1 MRKLYFL
8 VFLFHQVT
16 CLGYSVKDF
25 LCGCDYCNTINPSQ
39 PLSIA
44 THHMNCESFK
54 KNKIMKKLMQ
64 AQSKKSTMQSTQPE
78 QIKSMSL
85 HDQLSKSQQEKLN
98 LEKKIQE
105 KNNFISMLQQS
116 SKSFINGWIYEP
128 EHFRWIYVSK
138 SFAPYIYSEELG
150 WIFIKKEYYYVYSTL
165 EWKKIPKAE

>member
-54 KNKIMKKLMQ
+54 KNSIMKKLTE
-64 AQSKKSTMQSTQPE
+64 AQGKKNVMQSTQPE
-78 QIKSMSL
+78 SIKSLSL
-85 HDQLSKSQQEKLN
+85 HDQLAKSQHEKRN

-116 SKSFINGWIYEP
+116 SSSFINGWIYEP
-128 EHFRWIYVSK
+128 KHFRWIYVSK
-138 SFAPYIYSEELG
+138 TFAPYIYSEELG
-150 WIFIKKEYYYVYSTL
+150 WIFIKKEYYYVYDKSQ
-165 EWKKIPKAE
+165 WRKIPKLD

>member
-1 MRKLYFL
+1 
-8 VFLFHQVT
+8 
-16 CLGYSVKDF
+16 
-25 LCGCDYCNTINPSQ
+25 
-39 PLSIA
+39 
-44 THHMNCESFK
+44 
-54 KNKIMKKLMQ
+54 MKKLMQ

-85 HDQLSKSQQEKLN
+85 HDQLSKSQQEKRN